1 MSNTATNGTAS
12 AVGSAVQ
19 DVVDAVK
26 DATAQA
32 LSGPAAEQ
40 VKVTVTEA
48 ISTGSEAAKEALAN
62 AKDVAAAARE
72 AAKETAASAQE
83 EIGEGAKKSH
93 GLLKGVFIAGAL
105 AGIGIGIAKL
115 AGGRRQDD
123 WTQA

>member
-1 MSNTATNGTAS
+1 MSNPTANGTAS
-12 AVGSAVQ
+12 AVGTAVQ
-19 DVVDAVK
+19 DVVEAVK
-26 DATAQA
+26 EATAQA
-32 LSGPAAEQ
+32 LSGPSAEQ
-40 VKVTVTEA
+40 VRVTVTEA
-48 ISTGSEAAKEALAN
+48 LSSGSEAAKEALAS

-93 GLLKGVFIAGAL
+93 GLLKGVFVAGAI

-123 WTQA
+123 WTKA